1 MTLTEIA
8 IHGSLYILNYE
19 LFGAPT
25 SIVSRLFTFYSALC
39 MTGLQLGF
47 SENSLSPRPSVELYS
62 TSAQHHLI

>member
-25 SIVSRLFTFYSALC
+25 SIVSRLFTFYSALPL
-39 MTGLQLGF
+39 MHDGPPARFL
-47 SENSLSPRPSVELYS
+47 
-62 TSAQHHLI
+62 